1 MKRVAAILLS
11 LMFVWLQV
19 MASAQTNPLQTRSD
33 GSGCNC
39 KTNSCVRAV
48 TTDTQPPPALPGNAA
63 AHTDSSLFA
72 RALVTWTLP
81 GTGPSLISSSDS
93 TPLSALAVPLFTRY
107 CARLI

>member
-19 MASAQTNPLQTRSD
+19 MASAQTNPLPTRSD
-33 GSGCNC
+33 GCNC
-39 KTNSCVRAV
+39 KKNCCLRAA
-48 TTDTQPPPALPGNAA
+48 TTDSQPPAALPGNAA
-63 AHTDSSLFA
+63 AHTDFSLFA

-81 GTGPSLISSSDS
+81 GTAPSQISSSDS